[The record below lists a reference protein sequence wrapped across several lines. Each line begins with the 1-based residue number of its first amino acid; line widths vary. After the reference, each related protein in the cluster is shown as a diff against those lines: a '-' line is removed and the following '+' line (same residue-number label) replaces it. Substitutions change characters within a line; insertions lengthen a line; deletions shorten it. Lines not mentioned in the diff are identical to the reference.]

1 GFAVDGHNRK
11 IAKVAPLAELRRRND
26 RLNGC
31 GLIEHFFGKP
41 VWKVMF
47 ADDDF
52 DIDAEVIFVS
62 KYFHYAAARMLSC
75 RRPVGDFYID
85 HDVFE
90 IAPVAAASGFVAQN
104 TMARFLAGS
113 CGDSRLRVSFE
124 RSSISTAAGVGPL
137 ARGQPGRLPPGG
149 LWRFRIFHPM
159 WNYDLL
165 RNFVVQR
172 DHVIVPQAIMKNSN
186 HGSVRAVYRT

>member
-1 GFAVDGHNRK
+1 MNLQFKVAIFEPRHQHGIIEVTRGFAVDGHNRK

-62 KYFHYAAARMLSC
+62 ENLDDSAAWLLSC
-75 RRPVGDFYID
+75 RRPVGD
-85 HDVFE
+85 
-90 IAPVAAASGFVAQN
+90 
-104 TMARFLAGS
+104 
-113 CGDSRLRVSFE
+113 
-124 RSSISTAAGVGPL
+124 
-137 ARGQPGRLPPGG
+137 
-149 LWRFRIFHPM
+149 
-159 WNYDLL
+159 
-165 RNFVVQR
+165 
-172 DHVIVPQAIMKNSN
+172 
-186 HGSVRAVYRT
+186 